1 MNKFVWS
8 APWTTLASLM
18 FASVVSI
25 VYIKRRK
32 KNSNNTRALDHI
44 TADCDFPNR
53 RLIKIRKVIIHV

>member
-18 FASVVSI
+18 FACVVSI

-53 RLIKIRKVIIHV
+53 RLIKI